1 MYTCLWVFI
10 SKAIIQSFIKV
21 ILIVH
26 DTLGTRFTN
35 FLAPHHHSTYIF
47 LYSTWPYLF
56 RPFSHF
62 QTTSIYKSGRLK
74 LILFYATQRY
84 HHFCILQSKKL
95 FYSSFELCA
104 CRHIAALSI
113 RKWFTQCNYALTTWL
128 LHSAWM
134 WIPVTEWL
142 ANDVSRQHFGVNI
155 NSVRPLCTR
164 QTYRNVEPVTQC
176 YTAQG
181 GWSQMRR
188 FGSHKTCTTFLLP
201 MILKFFLLLN
211 LLWIATKFI
220 KLKLLKP
227 VVIMSSKTSI
237 LSIILK

>member
-10 SKAIIQSFIKV
+10 SKAIIQSFTKV

-26 DTLGTRFTN
+26 DTLGTRFTT
-35 FLAPHHHSTYIF
+35 FVAPHHHSTYIVGKHESF
-47 LYSTWPYLF
+47 FTAVAPTWSWFFFMLH
-56 RPFSHF
+56 RDI
-62 QTTSIYKSGRLK
+62 TTFA
-74 LILFYATQRY
+74 FYRVKNYFTVVLNYVLVGISQ
-84 HHFCILQSKKL
+84 
-95 FYSSFELCA
+95 LCKFVNDLRNA
-104 CRHIAALSI
+104 I
-113 RKWFTQCNYALTTWL
+113 TTWL
-128 LHSAWM
+128 LHSARM

-188 FGSHKTCTTFLLP
+188 FGSNKTCTTFLLL
-201 MILKFFLLLN
+201 MILKLFLLLN